1 MEEQKKLFEN
11 ARNFNYDD
19 QMEEESVS
27 RIGSYQ
33 FQDSS
38 AQGEFQQPALRTN
51 QSVPMQFDKVALEQ
65 SVTYKN
71 YMNQMQK
78 VMSYKE
84 MDDVN
89 FEVEE
94 DEEEAQP
101 VAQ

>member
-1 MEEQKKLFEN
+1 MAEQQKLFEN

-19 QMEEESVS
+19 MAEDESMS
-27 RIGSYQ
+27 RMGSYQ
-33 FQDSS
+33 LPDM
-38 AQGEFQQPALRTN
+38 GGDFQQPALRTN
-51 QSVPMQFDKVALEQ
+51 QSVPMQMDKVALEQ
-65 SVTYKN
+65 SATYQN
-71 YMNQMQK
+71 YMSQMQK

-101 VAQ
+101 VA